1 MRPQSPLKRWLTSSG
16 RVSVLVVRW
25 EVYERVKLHA
35 QALTYDTLLA
45 LVPLLAVT
53 MAVVN
58 GFGGM
63 GQLPTQLQELVL
75 SNISGAPEVRRAMA
89 GPVHEFVE
97 NIAAGHMGVVS
108 VLLLVF
114 SVLSLLGHIESAFNV
129 IFGSKTQ
136 RPFLVRLI
144 TYWAVLTLGP
154 MLLGASFAMTA
165 TLTAVGPLQGLEET
179 GFWRQVAPLGTTWV
193 AFCALYMLVPLA
205 PVRLRAALPAAI
217 AAGSCWHVAKSLYAI
232 YARHNLTVHN
242 IYGSLATIPLFILWL
257 YLSWLLVLF
266 GAQLAF
272 ALQHARFYHPD
283 QEHRAPHQAA
293 RELAVCRIFLA
304 VACDFFSKHPPTH
317 RELLAHRLGLPMRMV
332 EDLTAHLVKK
342 GFVRETGPQRL
353 LIPGRDLEQVTVAQ
367 LLDSLRLEGSSPH
380 ISNDA
385 ASEYLIS
392 LLSEIEALQHQHA
405 SGVHFRELAGRFGAP
420 SKPSA

>member
-1 MRPQSPLKRWLTSSG
+1 MLKQSPLKRWLTSSG
-16 RVSVLVVRW
+16 RVSVLVARW
-25 EVYERVKLHA
+25 DVYDRVKLHA

-63 GQLPTQLQELVL
+63 GQLAVQLQELVL
-75 SNISGAPEVRRAMA
+75 SNISGSPEVQKAMA
-89 GPVHEFVE
+89 GPVREFVE
-97 NIAAGHMGVVS
+97 NIAAGHMGAVS

-165 TLTAVGPLQGLEET
+165 TLAAAAPLQELGEMNL
-179 GFWRQVAPLGTTWV
+179 WHQMAPLVATWV
-193 AFCALYMLVPLA
+193 AFCSLYMLVPMA
-205 PVRLRAALPAAI
+205 PVRLGAAMPAAI
-217 AAGSCWHVAKSLYAI
+217 AAGTCWHIAKFFYAV
-232 YARHNLTVHN
+232 YARTNLTVHN

-257 YLSWLLVLF
+257 YVSWLLVLF

-272 ALQHARFYHPD
+272 ALQHARHYHPD

-293 RELAVCRIFLA
+293 RELGICRIFLA
-304 VACDFFSKHPPTH
+304 VACDFYSEHPPTN

-332 EDLTAHLVKK
+332 EELTAHLVKK
-342 GFVRETGPQRL
+342 GFVRETEPQRL

-367 LLDSLRLEGSSPH
+367 LLDSLRLEGSAPY
-380 ISNDA
+380 IPNDA
-385 ASEYLIS
+385 ASEFLIS
-392 LLSEIEALQHQHA
+392 LLGDLNALQHKHA
-405 SGVHFRELAGRFGAP
+405 GVVHFRELAGRFGAP
-420 SKPSA
+420 SKPPA